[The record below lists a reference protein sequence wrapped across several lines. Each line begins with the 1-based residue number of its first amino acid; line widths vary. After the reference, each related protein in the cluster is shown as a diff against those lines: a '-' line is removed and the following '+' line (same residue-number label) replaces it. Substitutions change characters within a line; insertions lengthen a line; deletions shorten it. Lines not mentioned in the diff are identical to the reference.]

1 MDLILKFLIY
11 SIRTLDGQRDTAIN
25 LLEALQKQSK
35 EQFIKVKKRD
45 KISKMREHQF
55 AQMNEMKVFKKIF
68 LKYKVMIIRA
78 KISFS
83 AFQKGYAI
91 NELIIRQIIS
101 SYNLMKAQKLIQV
114 DLAEEKIHYEIV
126 ENISNNNI
134 AIIKVLMGQNIQAML
149 KNLREQS
156 DNKVQISPERIEE
169 LVELASHVTKVMK
182 TKMIINDFVQS
193 DVVRMCRKDKAE
205 DIFEGNEL
213 NNEHQYND
221 SDYFK
226 RQIRY
231 RFQGKSLRMTLD
243 RI

>member
-1 MDLILKFLIY
+1 M
-11 SIRTLDGQRDTAIN
+11 
-25 LLEALQKQSK
+25 
-35 EQFIKVKKRD
+35 
-45 KISKMREHQF
+45 ISKMREHQF

-91 NELIIRQIIS
+91 NELLIRQIIS

-182 TKMIINDFVQS
+182 KKIIINDFVQS

-205 DIFEGNEL
+205 DIFEGNKL